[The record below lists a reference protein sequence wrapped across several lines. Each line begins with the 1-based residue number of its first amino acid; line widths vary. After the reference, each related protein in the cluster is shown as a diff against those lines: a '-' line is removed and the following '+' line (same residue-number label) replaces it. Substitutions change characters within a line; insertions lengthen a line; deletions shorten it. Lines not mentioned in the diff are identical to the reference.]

1 MLRLIKDKKNTKD
14 EDKIWLY
21 VPETPH
27 NDPNSKWRKIDTDFL
42 VQPDILKKQRAIN
55 AKIITFF
62 SYIIMFLCTCIFLGI
77 IKLLFFTKY
86 ETVYLDDGT
95 YHSCVVGNESVEPYQ
110 YQ

>member
-1 MLRLIKDKKNTKD
+1 MLRLIKGKKNTQNN
-14 EDKIWLY
+14 DKIWLY

-27 NDPNSKWRKIDTDFL
+27 NDPNSKWRKIDTDIL
-42 VQPDILKKQRAIN
+42 VQPDILKKQRAIGS
-55 AKIITFF
+55 KIITFL
-62 SYIIMFLCTCIFLGI
+62 SYIIIILCACIFLGI

-95 YHSCVVGNESVEPYQ
+95 YHSCVVEKESVEPYQ

>member
-42 VQPDILKKQRAIN
+42 VQPDILKK
-55 AKIITFF
+55 T
-62 SYIIMFLCTCIFLGI
+62 TCYKRKNYNIF
-77 IKLLFFTKY
+77 
-86 ETVYLDDGT
+86 
-95 YHSCVVGNESVEPYQ
+95 
-110 YQ
+110 

>member
-1 MLRLIKDKKNTKD
+1 MLRLIKGKKNTQNN
-14 EDKIWLY
+14 DKIWLY

-27 NDPNSKWRKIDTDFL
+27 NDPNSKWRKIDTDIL
-42 VQPDILKKQRAIN
+42 VQPDILKKQRAISS
-55 AKIITFF
+55 KIITFL
-62 SYIIMFLCTCIFLGI
+62 SYIIIILCACIFLGI

-95 YHSCVVGNESVEPYQ
+95 YHSCVVEKESVEPYQ

>member
-62 SYIIMFLCTCIFLGI
+62 MQNDKQFHNNKNYSLKHYDQCF
-77 IKLLFFTKY
+77 
-86 ETVYLDDGT
+86 
-95 YHSCVVGNESVEPYQ
+95 
-110 YQ
+110 